1 MIEFRLGEVMNSRLS
16 TAASANF
23 NFGTVLKSGLILSAM
38 LILSQQTFAADS
50 KTAKAAPAAPA
61 PTDAS
66 ATAATPAP
74 GSSDKLDVS
83 DLEKKYWSAKDTD
96 FSVVQNR
103 AYTKAKRWAVS
114 LMYGP
119 VINDSY
125 SDGFSYDLSVQYFVN
140 ERSGIELE
148 YLKNSTKD
156 NNAVNVFNN
165 DYGTRPDFDRTTSYY
180 GVNYNWVPIY
190 AKMSLMNTKI
200 LYFDMAFSPGVGMTQ
215 YDQQRNNAASVGKS
229 APTISL
235 NITQHFFLS
244 NNFAI
249 RGEFQNRWF
258 NEEVISY
265 RTPYST
271 LRTDFSHD
279 TNLLFGI
286 DYFF

>member
-1 MIEFRLGEVMNSRLS
+1 MHSHMSTTSKVNSDFARVVKFRLILLWLVIVLPQTGVATEAKVK
-16 TAASANF
+16 SA
-23 NFGTVLKSGLILSAM
+23 V
-38 LILSQQTFAADS
+38 
-50 KTAKAAPAAPA
+50 AAPVPA
-61 PTDAS
+61 PVPQAS
-66 ATAATPAP
+66 PP
-74 GSSDKLDVS
+74 PVSSDKLDVS

-103 AYTKAKRWAVS
+103 AYSKAKRWAFAA
-114 LMYGP
+114 MYGP
-119 VINDSY
+119 VVNDPY
-125 SDGFSYDLSVQYFVN
+125 SEGFSYNLSLQYYLD
-140 ERSGIELE
+140 ERSGIEIQ
-148 YLKNSTKD
+148 YLKSITKD

-165 DYGTRPDFDRTTSYY
+165 DYGTRPDFDRTISYY

-200 LYFDMAFSPGVGMTQ
+200 LYFDMAFSPGVGITQ
-215 YDQQRNNAASVGKS
+215 YEQQRFNASSVGKS
-229 APTISL
+229 APTFSL

-258 NEEVISY
+258 NEDVISY
-265 RTPYST
+265 KTPFNN
-271 LRTDFSHD
+271 LRTEFSHD

>member
-1 MIEFRLGEVMNSRLS
+1 MNPVAQTHFIFRAVVKAILVLS
-16 TAASANF
+16 
-23 NFGTVLKSGLILSAM
+23 LL
-38 LILSQQTFAADS
+38 LILSQKTFAADS
-50 KTAKAAPAAPA
+50 KSKTPPPA
-61 PTDAS
+61 PS
-66 ATAATPAP
+66 ADTTVAPAATPAP
-74 GSSDKLDVS
+74 SSDKLDVT

-103 AYTKAKRWAVS
+103 AYTKAKRWAVA

-125 SDGFSYDLSVQYFVN
+125 SDGFSYDVSVQYYIN
-140 ERSGIELE
+140 ERSGIEFQ
-148 YLKNSTKD
+148 YLKDSTKD

-200 LYFDMAFSPGVGMTQ
+200 LYFDMAFSPGFGMTQ
-215 YDQQRNNAASVGKS
+215 YDQQRFNAPSIGKS
-229 APTISL
+229 APTFSL

-244 NNFAI
+244 NHFAI

-258 NEEVISY
+258 NEDVIGYKSNVN
-265 RTPYST
+265 
-271 LRTDFSHD
+271 LRNDFSHD
-279 TNLLFGI
+279 TNLLFGL
-286 DYFF
+286 DFFF

>member
-1 MIEFRLGEVMNSRLS
+1 MRFQFCTTSKVKEMFCFARNC
-16 TAASANF
+16 SAF
-23 NFGTVLKSGLILSAM
+23 ILLLLFAYGPGA
-38 LILSQQTFAADS
+38 IAADS
-50 KTAKAAPAAPA
+50 KAGAAPSASAPQSSPAPA
-61 PTDAS
+61 
-66 ATAATPAP
+66 
-74 GSSDKLDVS
+74 SSDKLDVS

-103 AYTKAKRWAVS
+103 AYTKANRWALAV
-114 LMYGP
+114 MYGP

-125 SDGFSYDLSVQYFVN
+125 SDGFSYNLSLQYFLN
-140 ERSGIELE
+140 ERSGIEFQ

-180 GVNYNWVPIY
+180 GLNYNWVPIY

-200 LYFDMAFSPGVGMTQ
+200 LYFDMAFSPGIGFTQ
-215 YDQQRNNAASVGKS
+215 YEQQRNNASSIAKS
-229 APTISL
+229 APTLSL

-244 NNFAI
+244 NNLAI

-258 NEEVISY
+258 NEDVISY
-265 RTPYST
+265 RAPYSSI
-271 LRTDFSHD
+271 RTEFSHD
-279 TNLLFGI
+279 TNLVFGI

>member
-1 MIEFRLGEVMNSRLS
+1 MRFQFCTTSKVKEMFCLARNC
-16 TAASANF
+16 SAF
-23 NFGTVLKSGLILSAM
+23 IILLLFAYGPGA
-38 LILSQQTFAADS
+38 IAADS
-50 KTAKAAPAAPA
+50 KAGAAPSASAPQSSPA
-61 PTDAS
+61 PE
-66 ATAATPAP
+66 
-74 GSSDKLDVS
+74 SSDKLDVS

-103 AYTKAKRWAVS
+103 AYTKANRWALAV
-114 LMYGP
+114 MYGP

-125 SDGFSYDLSVQYFVN
+125 SDGFSYNLSLQYFLN
-140 ERSGIELE
+140 ERSGIEFQ

-180 GVNYNWVPIY
+180 GLNYNWVPIY

-200 LYFDMAFSPGVGMTQ
+200 LYFDMAFSPGIGFTQ
-215 YDQQRNNAASVGKS
+215 YEQQRNNASSIAKS
-229 APTISL
+229 APTLSL

-244 NNFAI
+244 NNLAI

-258 NEEVISY
+258 NEDVISY
-265 RTPYST
+265 RAPYSSI
-271 LRTDFSHD
+271 RTEFSHD
-279 TNLLFGI
+279 TNLVFGI